1 MRLFRHTDTPPEPGL
16 RLVVGLG
23 NPGGKYE
30 RTRHNVG
37 FMVVNELARRAGASF
52 RSSKQR
58 ADVARGSLD
67 GMSVL
72 LAQPQTY
79 MNESGDAV
87 SRLVSYYHVPLGNLI
102 VICDDL
108 DLPFGT
114 LRLRPS
120 GSSGGNNG
128 LKSII
133 RSLGSE
139 EFARLRV
146 GVGRPPGNAINYV
159 LAPFTEEQQRLLPD
173 LLPIGADCV
182 IAALRDGV
190 LPAMNEYNRDWLQD
204 PERLRSQ

>member
-1 MRLFRHTDTPPEPGL
+1 VRFFRHADAPAPDPSL

-37 FMVVNELARRAGASF
+37 FMVVNELAQRAGLTF
-52 RSSKQR
+52 KSSKQR
-58 ADVARGSLD
+58 ADIARGTIEGLP
-67 GMSVL
+67 ML

-87 SRLVSYYHVPLGNLI
+87 SRLVQYYHVDLRNLL
-102 VICDDL
+102 VVCDDL

-128 LKSII
+128 LKSVI
-133 RSLGSE
+133 RSLGTE
-139 EFARLRV
+139 DFTRMRV
-146 GVGRPPGNAINYV
+146 GVGRPPGNAVNYV
-159 LAPFTEEQQRLLPD
+159 LAPFTAEQQRELPELLHVAGD
-173 LLPIGADCV
+173 AVL
-182 IAALRDGV
+182 AALREGV
-190 LPAMNEYNRDWLQD
+190 LPAMNEYNRSWAGA
-204 PERLRSQ
+204 EA